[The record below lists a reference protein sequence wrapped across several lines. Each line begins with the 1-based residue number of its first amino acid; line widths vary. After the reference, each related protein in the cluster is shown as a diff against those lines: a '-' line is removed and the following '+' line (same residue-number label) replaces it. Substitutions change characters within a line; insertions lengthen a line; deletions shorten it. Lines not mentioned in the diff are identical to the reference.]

1 MQIGLVTACT
11 NHTLNG
17 VVHVTKEIHC
27 SWMPLFEPK
36 VFDTTTTIMILSN
49 GPAKKQAEKQ

>member
-11 NHTLNG
+11 NHTLNS

-36 VFDTTTTIMILSN
+36 VFDITTTIMILMIARWLKRRSF
-49 GPAKKQAEKQ
+49 

>member
-36 VFDTTTTIMILSN
+36 VFDTTTTIMILMIARWLKRRSF
-49 GPAKKQAEKQ
+49 